1 LRDGDRQLGDQVVVL
16 APEALVRCH
25 PQVHVQVAGTTAAR
39 THRAATREPQ
49 RGARVDTGGHV
60 DLVGLLGDHP
70 AIARARRARG
80 DDDLTEATAL
90 RAGRGRDHLPEHAL
104 AHALHLP
111 STVALAA
118 RDGLGALAGAG
129 AAAVVAAQGRAQ
141 RDGHGGT
148 EHRLLERDVGHH
160 FQVLPP
166 RRAGRPAVAA
176 TERAATATE
185 EGVEQ
190 VAQAA
195 TAEPVAGVC
204 AADALLAEPVVAGTC
219 LRVA

>member
-1 LRDGDRQLGDQVVVL
+1 MTICPSMLW
-16 APEALVRCH
+16 
-25 PQVHVQVAGTTAAR
+25 R
-39 THRAATREPQ
+39 T
-49 RGARVDTGGHV
+49 
-60 DLVGLLGDHP
+60 
-70 AIARARRARG
+70 
-80 DDDLTEATAL
+80 
-90 RAGRGRDHLPEHAL
+90 
-104 AHALHLP
+104 LHLP

-219 LRVA
+219 LRVAERFVRAGHLLELLLGSGVARVRAGVQLARTLPVGLLQLVGGGGAWHAQQFVEVSHWRSRRR